1 MTAHDDSTGATDSD
15 IPDNPPWPP
24 TNGSQNAH
32 AVARVSIEGLFGQ
45 YTYELPAND
54 AEPADRSRLFI
65 MYGENGTGKT
75 TLLKLIYHALSPED
89 NQGHRSFL
97 TRTRFSRFA
106 IELFDGTV
114 LEADRRLQNSGGS
127 LLLTLHR
134 HSRTLAGVELEI
146 DETLKV
152 ASREKLKQLDRLQ
165 EFLNAISQLNIRLY
179 YLSDDRRH
187 QGELR
192 QRAIVDEP
200 RNFVIAQT
208 VEAEKYFRRALE
220 QRHFHEGHA
229 WFDDEDD
236 SRSSA
241 QGVMNR
247 VVAWVQRQVRRGATK
262 GQGDVYSIYSKVIN
276 DIAHSPD
283 IRSESLKAE
292 AQELVQTLRHL
303 EETSRQYSEY
313 GLTPLLPVEELI
325 QCLETSD
332 HTTLPVIYNV
342 MRPHV
347 DGIKARL
354 TAMKDIY
361 ETIHRFTQ
369 TINAF
374 YKNKKVAF
382 HVEKGFTIRSGK
394 EKLEPALL
402 SSGEKQLF
410 LLLCNT
416 ILARKHASL
425 FLIDEPELSLN
436 VKWQRNLV
444 DAVLDNTEGSNVQ
457 FLMATH
463 SMELITQHRTSVVR
477 LVNSEP
483 REKRSGHRGELAQH
497 ADGES

>member
-1 MTAHDDSTGATDSD
+1 MAAHDDNTVANDSYTTD
-15 IPDNPPWPP
+15 IPLWSPV
-24 TNGSQNAH
+24 NGSHNAH
-32 AVARVSIEGLFGQ
+32 AIARVSIEGLFGQ
-45 YTYELPAND
+45 YNYELPSKED
-54 AEPADRSRLFI
+54 SGKDLSRLFI

-75 TLLKLIYHALSPED
+75 TLLKLIYHALSPEHD
-89 NQGHRSFL
+89 QGHRSFL
-97 TRTRFSRFA
+97 ARTRFSRFA

-114 LEADRRLQNSGGS
+114 LEANRRLQSTGGS

-165 EFLNAISQLNIRLY
+165 ELLTAISNLNIRLY

-192 QRAIVDEP
+192 QREMVGEHGSP
-200 RNFVIAQT
+200 LIALKFAAQ
-208 VEAEKYFRRALE
+208 KYFHMALE
-220 QRHFHEGHA
+220 PPDLFEGHV
-229 WFDDEDD
+229 WHDEDE
-236 SRSSA
+236 SRSSP
-241 QGVMNR
+241 QNVMHR
-247 VVAWVQRQVRRGATK
+247 VASWVQHQVRRGATK
-262 GQGDVYSIYSKVIN
+262 GEGDVYSIYSKVIS
-276 DIAHSPD
+276 DIAHSPE
-283 IRSESLKAE
+283 IRSDSLKAE
-292 AQELVQTLRHL
+292 AQELVQTLRQL

-325 QCLETSD
+325 QSLEASTP
-332 HTTLPVIYNV
+332 TTLPVIYNV

-374 YKNKKVAF
+374 YKNKKVSF
-382 HVEKGFTIRSGK
+382 HVDKGFTIRSGK
-394 EKLEPALL
+394 EKLEPSLL

-436 VKWQRNLV
+436 VKWQRKLV
-444 DAVLDNTEGSNVQ
+444 DAVLDNTGGSNVQ

-463 SMELITQHRTSVVR
+463 SIELITQHRPSVVR
-477 LVNSEP
+477 LISSES
-483 REKRSGHRGELAQH
+483 REKRSGQRGEQMQH